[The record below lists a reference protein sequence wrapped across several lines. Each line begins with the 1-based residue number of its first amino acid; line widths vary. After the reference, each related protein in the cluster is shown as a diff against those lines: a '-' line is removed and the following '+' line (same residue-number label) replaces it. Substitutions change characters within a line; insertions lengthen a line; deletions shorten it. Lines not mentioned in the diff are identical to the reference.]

1 MEFLEKLYLVL
12 LSTNTVELS
21 TSTISFFGV
30 LITFLLG
37 IIAYFVK
44 SQLTEQKQFNIN
56 NTKEHAQIN
65 HQLTITTERLSQI
78 AKNEENI
85 ITLDKRVNHH
95 DIKINEL
102 NTKLNPYTGKS
113 PPLPDINQ

>member
-44 SQLTEQKQFNIN
+44 SQLTEQKQFNVN

-65 HQLTITTERLSQI
+65 HRLTITTERLNQI
-78 AKNEENI
+78 TKNEDNI
-85 ITLDKRVNHH
+85 STLNNRVNHH
-95 DIKINEL
+95 DIKINEI